1 MSQNHLVSLELAN
14 SSQLGGVIIN
24 RRSWG
29 MSEKQWKNHSTI
41 GYYNMILMT
50 YCDILVDTS
59 EARLPTPVMGKPGR
73 KGKITGAKEG
83 QGRWVTWLDPQK
95 WSCLRI

>member
-29 MSEKQWKNHSTI
+29 MLGKQWKKTI
-41 GYYNMILMT
+41 QQL
-50 YCDILVDTS
+50 DIT
-59 EARLPTPVMGKPGR
+59 T
-73 KGKITGAKEG
+73 
-83 QGRWVTWLDPQK
+83 
-95 WSCLRI
+95 

>member
-1 MSQNHLVSLELAN
+1 
-14 SSQLGGVIIN
+14 
-24 RRSWG
+24 
-29 MSEKQWKNHSTI
+29 
-41 GYYNMILMT
+41 MILMT

-83 QGRWVTWLDPQK
+83 QGRWVTWLYSITK
-95 WSCLRI
+95 